1 MNILWHYFRSL
12 ESSVLHHPHQIFPF
26 SPLSLSASCH
36 AIFYARLSILLRNA
50 NTFRLSSPREV
61 ILLERED
68 RSQLFCSESY
78 FSCKRKHWR
87 MKVLFP
93 ENDRSQTQ
101 FTRNR
106 VSRGKLI
113 KVAKLFAFY
122 FRGSISFPSNNNR
135 WNATRCNNTISLPF
149 LLFVLSA
156 KRHFF
161 FAEFIRVANHVNRN
175 KERGQEVRG
184 KNPLELPPRING
196 GEALSRWRRRN
207 HSPPSYY
214 SLPFQGRAW
223 LHAYREIRARW
234 W

>member
-1 MNILWHYFRSL
+1 MKSWGINKTARFPGRIVHAIPTLFHRNSCRPFRKIVHEYFMTLLPVARVFRSP
-12 ESSVLHHPHQIFPF
+12 SSASNFSFLPSLSVSLVPRDILRALIDSSKKCKCISIIFPKG
-26 SPLSLSASCH
+26 SYSTRERGPLS
-36 AIFYARLSILLRNA
+36 IIL
-50 NTFRLSSPREV
+50 
-61 ILLERED
+61 
-68 RSQLFCSESY
+68 RSLCSESY

-106 VSRGKLI
+106 VSRGKLV

-122 FRGSISFPSNNNR
+122 FRGSISFPGNNNR

-149 LLFVLSA
+149 LLFVLSLVA

-161 FAEFIRVANHVNRN
+161 LAEFIRVANHVNRN

-184 KNPLELPPRING
+184 KNPLELP
-196 GEALSRWRRRN
+196 
-207 HSPPSYY
+207 
-214 SLPFQGRAW
+214 
-223 LHAYREIRARW
+223 
-234 W
+234 

>member
-50 NTFRLSSPREV
+50 NAFRLSSPREV

-106 VSRGKLI
+106 VSRGKLV

-122 FRGSISFPSNNNR
+122 FRGYRYRFLVIIIVGTQHDVITRFPS
-135 WNATRCNNTISLPF
+135 
-149 LLFVLSA
+149 
-156 KRHFF
+156 HF
-161 FAEFIRVANHVNRN
+161 
-175 KERGQEVRG
+175 
-184 KNPLELPPRING
+184 
-196 GEALSRWRRRN
+196 
-207 HSPPSYY
+207 YY
-214 SLPFQGRAW
+214 SFSRSLRSAIFSSPSSSVSP
-223 LHAYREIRARW
+223 IM
-234 W
+234 